1 LKAFWFLF
9 GFFWLM
15 SSPVS
20 FLKTVE
26 FYSVASVES
35 DFFGVGDQPRVDV
48 TQVALAIG
56 FLGNL
61 KVVLI

>member
-1 LKAFWFLF
+1 VIFYVTQTFKLSSPICFLKA
-9 GFFWLM
+9 
-15 SSPVS
+15 
-20 FLKTVE
+20 VE
-26 FYSVASVES
+26 FNSVASVES

-61 KVVLI
+61 KVI

>member
-1 LKAFWFLF
+1 
-9 GFFWLM
+9 M